1 MSSLKTCHD
10 FLQICFLEQALH
22 WFLWCKIVPVSSLHY
37 LLNVNVNFLR
47 HQNRTVI
54 HQVDKS
60 TTESKKKRKEKN
72 NNNFRNSGEINGSP
86 LWLSSQEVKTSSA
99 SADLRA
105 CKSITLIPFLV
116 SLVQFESK
124 LLFLSC
130 NLLKVVRP
138 VFIFF
143 AWTPGERLT
152 AANFKAALIS
162 CVLKIFECD
171 SFKCEIQTILFVQ
184 LFTFR
189 MCLSCVPCILT
200 VAQTF
205 RASELLTAPLW
216 CKCCLLKLVLDS
228 R

>member
-1 MSSLKTCHD
+1 M
-10 FLQICFLEQALH
+10 
-22 WFLWCKIVPVSSLHY
+22 
-37 LLNVNVNFLR
+37 
-47 HQNRTVI
+47 VI

-60 TTESKKKRKEKN
+60 TTESKKKRKENNN

-105 CKSITLIPFLV
+105 CKSITLILW

-152 AANFKAALIS
+152 AAKFKAALIS

-184 LFTFR
+184 LFTLK
-189 MCLSCVPCILT
+189 MCLSCVPCIHT

-216 CKCCLLKLVLDS
+216 CKCRLLKLVLDS

>member
-1 MSSLKTCHD
+1 MFT
-10 FLQICFLEQALH
+10 A
-22 WFLWCKIVPVSSLHY
+22 
-37 LLNVNVNFLR
+37 
-47 HQNRTVI
+47 
-54 HQVDKS
+54 
-60 TTESKKKRKEKN
+60 KRKEKKFLQVQ
-72 NNNFRNSGEINGSP
+72 NNFRNSGETNGSP

-130 NLLKVVRP
+130 SLLKVVRP

-143 AWTPGERLT
+143 TWTPGERLT
-152 AANFKAALIS
+152 AAKFKAALIS

-171 SFKCEIQTILFVQ
+171 CFKCEIQTILFVR
-184 LFTFR
+184 LFTLS
-189 MCLSCVPCILT
+189 MCLSSVPCIHR

-205 RASELLTAPLW
+205 RASELLTAPLR
-216 CKCCLLKLVLDS
+216 CKCRLLKLVLDS